1 MITQF
6 LDCNFNPSK
15 NVTVLYSG
23 QVKNEIHQSNSKIH
37 QSRAIG
43 HHLLFAIILC
53 CLVVPQHVHG
63 QLTYTSE
70 LSPLTHK
77 TNTCTCFKEDNQ
89 TKFSTWSTN
98 RNNFYDCNFCRHKAL
113 KLEKAGTT
121 FSSFNQLPSLIAIC
135 SYKQQTFVMRQP
147 FCPKRL
153 KKLCICTA
161 SLVLTARLTMQKHSF
176 LNLLG
181 QNGHHLT
188 KVYRILFQCL
198 TNINSRA

>member
-23 QVKNEIHQSNSKIH
+23 QVKNEIHQRNSKIH
-37 QSRAIG
+37 QSRANG
-43 HHLLFAIILC
+43 HDLLFAIILC

-89 TKFSTWSTN
+89 TKFSPVIFAGT
-98 RNNFYDCNFCRHKAL
+98 KPAL
-113 KLEKAGTT
+113 KLEKGGTT
-121 FSSFNQLPSLIAIC
+121 FSSFNQHTSLPFLATDNRPLSP
-135 SYKQQTFVMRQP
+135 SSHFVPRD
-147 FCPKRL
+147 
-153 KKLCICTA
+153 
-161 SLVLTARLTMQKHSF
+161 
-176 LNLLG
+176 
-181 QNGHHLT
+181 
-188 KVYRILFQCL
+188 
-198 TNINSRA
+198 